1 MTQFELI
8 DDYLANRLT
17 EQEKNAFE
25 QKLDGDPEL
34 KDEVDFQR
42 QVVKG
47 VQQARVAELKTMM
60 NNIPVSNSG
69 WSTGQITAAA
79 VSAAIVAAG
88 LYFYMQNDVAT
99 TPLPDK
105 QNQEV
110 QVPTDN
116 KPVEP
121 AVTKDPE
128 EKSESVA
135 KDATPSKQLKALG
148 KKVIPTTVQKPAI
161 NVVNPSDEL
170 KEAQDPVPVTVP
182 ERSEI
187 LPSKLEVTTES
198 KDKKHAFHYQFS
210 QGKLILFG
218 PFDENLYEILEIHG
232 EGHAVFLFYKE
243 NYYLLDEKETHVTP
257 LNYIRDA
264 QLLKKLK
271 EYRGR

>member
-25 QKLDGDPEL
+25 QKLDGDPAL
-34 KDEVDFQR
+34 KDEVEFQR

-47 VQQARVAELKTMM
+47 VQQARIAELKTMM
-60 NNIPVSNSG
+60 NNIPVSSSG
-69 WSTGQITAAA
+69 WSTGQITTAA
-79 VSAAIVAAG
+79 VSVAIVAAG
-88 LYFYMQNDVAT
+88 LYFYMQDEVKT
-99 TPLPDK
+99 VPLPEK

-110 QVPTDN
+110 QIPADN

-121 AVTKDPE
+121 AEIKDTE
-128 EKSESVA
+128 EKSEA
-135 KDATPSKQLKALG
+135 APKEATPSKQWKASG
-148 KKVIPTTVQKPAI
+148 KKVTPAPVQKPDI
-161 NVVNPSDEL
+161 NVVDPSDEL
-170 KEAQDPVPVTVP
+170 KETQEPAPVTVQG
-182 ERSEI
+182 RSEI

-243 NYYLLDEKETHVTP
+243 NYYLLDEKETRITP
-257 LNYIRDA
+257 LTYIRDA